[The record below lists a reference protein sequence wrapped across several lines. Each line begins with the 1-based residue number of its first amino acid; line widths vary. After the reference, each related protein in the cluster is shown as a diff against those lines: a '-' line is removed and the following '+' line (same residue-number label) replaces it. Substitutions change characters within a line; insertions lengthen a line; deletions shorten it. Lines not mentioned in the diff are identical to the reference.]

1 MEMTEKTTGS
11 GAARW
16 GFYLMG
22 LLILAMGLT
31 LNTKAGLGVSP
42 IISLSYAASVIWNR
56 NFGDMTFVLYG
67 IFVLIQAAIHLR
79 EKGKAGRSLLM
90 KDALQFPLSIVFTR
104 FLNVFSVCIPSL
116 EECGSAASGLL
127 GRLGV
132 LMLALIFTGI
142 GAAMSLSMRLVPNP
156 GDGLVQV
163 LADTFGIGT
172 GLMKNCVDAFCIV
185 LSLIMGLLFAGK
197 PVGIGCAMK
206 NAGVGVGIPDTG
218 RVKLV
223 FEEDKKLLIYSGA
236 SCIGQGLGTV
246 LTQMVVTNTD
256 LKHEDIVYERSNTW
270 FAPDSGTTSGSRQ
283 TLVTG
288 EACRRACGKVM
299 EDRNAGKTIDDVIGK
314 IYYGEYLAKTDP
326 LGANVPNPV
335 SHVAYGYA
343 TQVCILDKKTGKI
356 EEMVAAHDV
365 GKAVNPLSCEGQ
377 IEGGVV
383 MSIGFALREHYPID
397 ENCKPIDKYGS
408 LGLFRSHEIPKID
421 AIVVDKPG
429 LNVACGAIGI
439 GEITSIPTAPAI
451 ADAYFRWNG
460 ERQYSLPLTGTPYER
475 KC

>member
-1 MEMTEKTTGS
+1 MNHNMEMTEKPTGS

-116 EECGSAASGLL
+116 EECGTASSGLL

-163 LADTFGIGT
+163 LADTFGIDT
-172 GLMKNCVDAFCIV
+172 GLMKNCVDATCIV
-185 LSLIMGLLFAGK
+185 LSLLMGLLFAGK
-197 PVGIGCAMK
+197 PVGIGIGTVCA
-206 NAGVGVGIPDTG
+206 VVLVG
-218 RVKLV
+218 RVIAL
-223 FEEDKKLLIYSGA
+223 FHHI
-236 SCIGQGLGTV
+236 
-246 LTQMVVTNTD
+246 
-256 LKHEDIVYERSNTW
+256 
-270 FAPDSGTTSGSRQ
+270 F
-283 TLVTG
+283 
-288 EACRRACGKVM
+288 
-299 EDRNAGKTIDDVIGK
+299 
-314 IYYGEYLAKTDP
+314 
-326 LGANVPNPV
+326 
-335 SHVAYGYA
+335 
-343 TQVCILDKKTGKI
+343 
-356 EEMVAAHDV
+356 
-365 GKAVNPLSCEGQ
+365 GKAMLQ
-377 IEGGVV
+377 
-383 MSIGFALREHYPID
+383 AA
-397 ENCKPIDKYGS
+397 
-408 LGLFRSHEIPKID
+408 GLESGR
-421 AIVVDKPG
+421 
-429 LNVACGAIGI
+429 N
-439 GEITSIPTAPAI
+439 
-451 ADAYFRWNG
+451 
-460 ERQYSLPLTGTPYER
+460 
-475 KC
+475 